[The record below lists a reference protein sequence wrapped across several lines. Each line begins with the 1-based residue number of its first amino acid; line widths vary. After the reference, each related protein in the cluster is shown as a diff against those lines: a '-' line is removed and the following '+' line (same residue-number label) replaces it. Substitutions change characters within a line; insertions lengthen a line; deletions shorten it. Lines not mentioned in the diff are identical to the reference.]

1 MSSSDVMVIAL
12 FSDSKHAALI
22 IADNMQLKFYFHA
35 TCWTFAVNSLRIYG
49 YADPHC
55 LDLFALLFWKLIDI
69 TFYDFGPKE
78 NKSIIS
84 VF

>member
-49 YADPHC
+49 YAGTCHTVWIF
-55 LDLFALLFWKLIDI
+55 LHYF
-69 TFYDFGPKE
+69 FG
-78 NKSIIS
+78 N
-84 VF
+84 